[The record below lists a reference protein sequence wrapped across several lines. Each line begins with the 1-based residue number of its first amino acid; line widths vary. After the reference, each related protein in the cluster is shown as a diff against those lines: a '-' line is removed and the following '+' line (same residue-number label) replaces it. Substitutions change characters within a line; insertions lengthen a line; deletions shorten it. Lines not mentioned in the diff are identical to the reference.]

1 MKNVLKYMFGAV
13 LVIVALA
20 ACTNEYAYDA
30 PSATEQGGNAT
41 ISAETTSFVFVPS
54 DDQDLMVTI
63 TRVDATNA
71 QEIGLTCDN
80 PKFAVPST
88 VSFAAGEKSKDVVF
102 KSSLVA
108 GESESAVISISGA
121 DAFLYGANSV
131 KLNVSVYRSFTGM
144 IQQTDFYGEDPWE
157 IDIYELGDG
166 DYMIPNAFADG
177 YDLKFNIDFKT
188 NQVKIPA
195 QYIDYYSDDYGAIG
209 MTTSTATYDP
219 ENLLITATSTFS
231 LPAIEYTFGTG
242 KVYIVFDEDPQQ

>member
-13 LVIVALA
+13 LVIVTLA

-108 GESESAVISISGA
+108 GESESAVISIVAA

-144 IQQTDFYGEDPWE
+144 IQTAFYGEDPLE

-177 YDLKFNIDFKT
+177 YDLKFNIDFKP

-195 QYIDYYSDDYGAIG
+195 QYIDYYNDDLGAIG

>member
-1 MKNVLKYMFGAV
+1 M
-13 LVIVALA
+13 
-20 ACTNEYAYDA
+20 
-30 PSATEQGGNAT
+30 
-41 ISAETTSFVFVPS
+41 FVPS

-108 GESESAVISISGA
+108 GESESAVISIVAA

-144 IQQTDFYGEDPWE
+144 IQTAFYGEDPLE

-195 QYIDYYSDDYGAIG
+195 QYIDYYSDDLGAIG

-231 LPAIEYTFGTG
+231 LPSIEYTFGTG

>member
-13 LVIVALA
+13 LVIVTLA

-108 GESESAVISISGA
+108 GESESAVISIVAA

-144 IQQTDFYGEDPWE
+144 IQTAFYGEDPLE

-166 DYMIPNAFADG
+166 NYMIPNAFADG

-195 QYIDYYSDDYGAIG
+195 QYIDYYNDDLGAIG

-231 LPAIEYTFGTG
+231 LPSIEYTFGTG

>member
-13 LVIVALA
+13 LVIVTLA

-108 GESESAVISISGA
+108 GESESAVISIVAA

-131 KLNVSVYRSFTGM
+131 KLNVRVYRSFTGM
-144 IQQTDFYGEDPWE
+144 IQTAFYGEDPLE

-195 QYIDYYSDDYGAIG
+195 QYIDYYSDDLGAIG

-231 LPAIEYTFGTG
+231 LPSIEYTFGTG

>member
-108 GESESAVISISGA
+108 GESESAVISIVAA

-144 IQQTDFYGEDPWE
+144 IQTAFYGEDPLE

-195 QYIDYYSDDYGAIG
+195 QYIDYHSDDYGAIG

>member
-13 LVIVALA
+13 LVIVTLA

-108 GESESAVISISGA
+108 GESESAVISIVAA

-144 IQQTDFYGEDPWE
+144 IQTAFYGEDPLE

-195 QYIDYYSDDYGAIG
+195 QYIDYYSDDLGAIG

-231 LPAIEYTFGTG
+231 LPSIEYTFGTG

>member
-13 LVIVALA
+13 LGIVTLA

-54 DDQDLMVTI
+54 DDQDLTVTI
-63 TRVDATNA
+63 TRIDATNA

-108 GESESAVISISGA
+108 GESESAVISIVAA

-144 IQQTDFYGEDPWE
+144 IQTAFYGEDPWE

>member
-1 MKNVLKYMFGAV
+1 MFGAV
-13 LVIVALA
+13 LSILTLA
-20 ACTNEYAYDA
+20 ACTNEYTYDA

-41 ISAETTSFVFVPS
+41 ISVETASYVFVPS

-63 TRVDATNA
+63 TRVDATSA

-144 IQQTDFYGEDPWE
+144 IQTAFYGEDPWE

-195 QYIDYYSDDYGAIG
+195 QYIDYHSDDYGAIG

>member
-13 LVIVALA
+13 LVIVTLA

-54 DDQDLMVTI
+54 DDQDLTVTI
-63 TRVDATNA
+63 TRIDATNA

-188 NQVKIPA
+188 NQVKIPG
-195 QYIDYYSDDYGAIG
+195 QYIEYFSDDYGELA
-209 MTTSTATYDP
+209 MSTSEATYDP
-219 ENLLITATSTFS
+219 ENLLITATSTFF
-231 LPAIEYTFGTG
+231 LPSIDYTFGTG

>member
-13 LVIVALA
+13 LSILTLA
-20 ACTNEYAYDA
+20 ACTNEYTYDA

-41 ISAETTSFVFVPS
+41 ISVETASYVFVPS

-63 TRVDATNA
+63 TRVDATSA

-144 IQQTDFYGEDPWE
+144 IQTAFYGEDPWE

-195 QYIDYYSDDYGAIG
+195 QYIDYHSDDYGAIG